1 MNIEGGKDRRGTLPA
16 VPLRKV
22 RAAANNTAAATT
34 DAKNGKKH
42 SATVEKNIAEKTKGN
57 SSPQNSNYD
66 YVGYEGPPIPQ
77 YDPRSK
83 ELLDDAYNLTS
94 DETKKST
101 DAHGPGDTDSP
112 AKNGA
117 FFKSTGC
124 NGQRKLTQE
133 EATKRWVSQN
143 SSVVDT
149 DSHLPRNQRSLL
161 HLAANVKPFSP
172 NLVKTVKRRKR
183 RVSRLGE

>member
-1 MNIEGGKDRRGTLPA
+1 MNIEGGKDRRGTLP
-16 VPLRKV
+16 RKV
-22 RAAANNTAAATT
+22 RASANNTDAATT
-34 DAKNGKKH
+34 DATNDAKTVKKH

-57 SSPQNSNYD
+57 FSPQNSNYD

-112 AKNGA
+112 AKNGE

-124 NGQRKLTQE
+124 NGQRRLTQV

-161 HLAANVKPFSP
+161 HLAANVIPFCP
-172 NLVKTVKRRKR
+172 NLVKSVKRRKR